1 MPASFRIVLI
11 GWFKT
16 PAGLPVNLNAVGLP
30 WLTVVFTI
38 GVPSL
43 LVTLTLTIPENSV
56 DSTCLSVNIIVKRQ
70 PISKEISN
78 NDLPETIEMESVSDT
93 ALKE

>member
-1 MPASFRIVLI
+1 MGNVCD
-11 GWFKT
+11 GE
-16 PAGLPVNLNAVGLP
+16 
-30 WLTVVFTI
+30 
-38 GVPSL
+38 
-43 LVTLTLTIPENSV
+43 ENYV

-93 ALKE
+93 AVKI

>member
-1 MPASFRIVLI
+1 MGNVCDGA
-11 GWFKT
+11 
-16 PAGLPVNLNAVGLP
+16 
-30 WLTVVFTI
+30 
-38 GVPSL
+38 
-43 LVTLTLTIPENSV
+43 ENSV